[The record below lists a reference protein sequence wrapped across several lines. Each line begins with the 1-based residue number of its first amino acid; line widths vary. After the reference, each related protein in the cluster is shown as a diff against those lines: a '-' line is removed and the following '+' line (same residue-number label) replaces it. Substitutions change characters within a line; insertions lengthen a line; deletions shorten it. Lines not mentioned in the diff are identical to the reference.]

1 MTGHKQVTQTE
12 KNLLS
17 LKYVGL
23 FYFNVSPKFMETHKV
38 YKRRKQRMTV
48 INKVKEMQ
56 GKKKNTGNWDS
67 GISGKSLSN
76 FSFENNL
83 QEPFFCICV
92 NVLK

>member
-38 YKRRKQRMTV
+38 YKTQETKD
-48 INKVKEMQ
+48 
-56 GKKKNTGNWDS
+56 DS
-67 GISGKSLSN
+67 N
-76 FSFENNL
+76 
-83 QEPFFCICV
+83 
-92 NVLK
+92 

>member
-1 MTGHKQVTQTE
+1 
-12 KNLLS
+12 
-17 LKYVGL
+17 
-23 FYFNVSPKFMETHKV
+23 
-38 YKRRKQRMTV
+38 MTV

>member
-1 MTGHKQVTQTE
+1 
-12 KNLLS
+12 
-17 LKYVGL
+17 
-23 FYFNVSPKFMETHKV
+23 
-38 YKRRKQRMTV
+38 MTV

-83 QEPFFCICV
+83 QEPFFRMCV